1 MVLVLMVDMMIKVM
15 VAMVDLMIKVMVAMV
30 VVMLN
35 DNECFGDI
43 KIDF

>member
-1 MVLVLMVDMMIKVM
+1 MVMVLMVDMMIKVM
-15 VAMVDLMIKVMVAMV
+15 VAMVDLMMKVMVAMV
-30 VVMLN
+30 VMMLN